1 LYSNVSSLLFKAK
14 QMDVL
19 SEFKSHIWKVTLLP
33 VISMFSAL
41 LMQTLP
47 SVYVLLDLNDGSKR
61 TMGEFTYDP

>member
-1 LYSNVSSLLFKAK
+1 
-14 QMDVL
+14 MDVL